1 MHLIAKATV
10 MSVVQEVVLD
20 TVEGVIVF
28 ATAHVVMLAHVVIYA
43 PQLAGLR
50 AVEVAEQVVL

>member
-50 AVEVAEQVVL
+50 ALEVAEQVVP

>member
-1 MHLIAKATV
+1 MYLIAKTAVLTV
-10 MSVVQEVVLD
+10 AQEVVLD
-20 TVEGVIVF
+20 TVGGVIVF
-28 ATAHVVMLAHVVIYA
+28 ATAHVVMLAHVVIYV